1 MKPLPLVLVCA
12 GVAAG
17 TSVALRALG
26 ADAPAASP
34 SAAALAPEGG
44 DLAELRAEVA
54 GLRSELAE
62 LRRSAPAAPA
72 PDTRVPIEA
81 IEAAVQRAAS
91 DYFASLEAGM
101 PAGEPA
107 VAGEAASRSPE
118 DLLEE
123 LLDPNLS
130 ETDREA
136 LWERVREAGLVDEAL
151 ALFEARAEERRDDP
165 AAQVDAARAYLQKV
179 FEVGDGPAA
188 GLWAGKADAAYD
200 RALELD
206 PRHWDAR
213 FGKAVSLSFWPPIF
227 GKRGEAIGHFQTLV
241 EQQRGLTPE
250 PRHASTYLLLG
261 NLHAQSGDA
270 EEAAA
275 VWAEGYALFP
285 DDEALG
291 EKVQGQ

>member
-1 MKPLPLVLVCA
+1 MKPLPFLLLCA
-12 GVAAG
+12 GVAVC
-17 TSVALRALG
+17 TSIALPVLG
-26 ADAPAASP
+26 VVPASSSASAP
-34 SAAALAPEGG
+34 ALAPEGG

-54 GLRSELAE
+54 ELRAELAE
-62 LRRSAPAAPA
+62 LRGSVTAAPA
-72 PDTRVPIEA
+72 PDARVPIEA
-81 IEAAVQRAAS
+81 IEAAVQRAAN
-91 DYFASLEAGM
+91 DYLASLEAPM

-107 VAGEAASRSPE
+107 VAGESASPSPE

-165 AAQVDAARAYLQKV
+165 GAQVDAARAYLQKV

-200 RALELD
+200 RALKLD

-227 GKRGEAIGHFQTLV
+227 GKRGEAIGHFETLV
-241 EQQRGLTPE
+241 EQQRGLAPE

-285 DDEALG
+285 DDEALA